1 MRGEDVDKQSL
12 TEFMRQTTYANFKQ
26 LRYHNKF
33 EDVYG
38 FLQQTVDLTHLM
50 SILWLDW
57 GSTFSLDIIR
67 DRQYEW
73 VLFIGLATDEQL
85 NDMNRYELSREF
97 YNYLVRNKLT
107 DDYLQYMDDYLMK
120 NKDLPNHVI
129 QVHETIVTLVNAN
142 RPFSQ

>member
-1 MRGEDVDKQSL
+1 MDKQSL

-33 EDVYG
+33 EDIYE

-97 YNYLVRNKLT
+97 YNYLVRGKLT
-107 DDYLQYMDDYLMK
+107 EDYLQYMEDYLMK